1 MRTDDHTYE
10 IEGTVW
16 SNIPLRNRRESPD
29 GEMLTTRIAE
39 GMTTWRYADLVGS
52 GLAEYLD
59 QVVDGTPV
67 GIADGA

>member
-1 MRTDDHTYE
+1 M
-10 IEGTVW
+10 W
-16 SNIPLRNRRESPD
+16 SNIPLRNRRETPD
-29 GEMLTTRIAE
+29 GELLTTRIAE
-39 GMTTWRYADLVGS
+39 GMTTWRYGELVGS